1 VYSSC
6 SKFINFCFCFFRC
19 FVVYIDLPLFAINNQ
34 MTFTKT
40 SISDFSLSAEVIL
53 VKVSAKYNLM
63 LLVDAT

>member
-1 VYSSC
+1 
-6 SKFINFCFCFFRC
+6 
-19 FVVYIDLPLFAINNQ
+19 